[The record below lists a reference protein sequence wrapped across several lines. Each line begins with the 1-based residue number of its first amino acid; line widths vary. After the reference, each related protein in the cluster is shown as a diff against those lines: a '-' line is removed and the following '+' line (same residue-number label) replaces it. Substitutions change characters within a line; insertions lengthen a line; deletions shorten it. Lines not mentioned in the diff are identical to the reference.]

1 MACPSSAGAR
11 RAARC
16 GVFGRV
22 PSATAAAR
30 ADAAAAA
37 RPRSSR
43 RRRPGRIPAFRPG
56 SNPWLS
62 GFRQGKRKPP
72 GPVVPASRFMVT
84 GMHPVGVRRSSP
96 RVRGDSGAAGRGVQR
111 VHPRAGGASG
121 PHPRLSL
128 FPRGLCTTSSWPGRI
143 AASLVRMLST
153 TGRRSTMRFDGA
165 RMIRIR
171 SPRPLGFCWCARPRS
186 MLSSAS
192 KCFLALCSNAPFSVP
207 AQPSAW
213 TLLTS
218 WPASSAA
225 RACGRFSSSRTRTA
239 NNVVARQT
247 ERGARLFLR
256 H

>member
-1 MACPSSAGAR
+1 MVALVSRWSRVSVAPRRPCRAGGRSGPFPRRVLRWIRRMRGAPHAVWNPVHELGPSLSG
-11 RAARC
+11 RAPSLAA
-16 GVFGRV
+16 RV
-22 PSATAAAR
+22 PSTAQ
-30 ADAAAAA
+30 D
-37 RPRSSR
+37 
-43 RRRPGRIPAFRPG
+43 
-56 SNPWLS
+56 
-62 GFRQGKRKPP
+62 
-72 GPVVPASRFMVT
+72 
-84 GMHPVGVRRSSP
+84 
-96 RVRGDSGAAGRGVQR
+96 D
-111 VHPRAGGASG
+111 PRAGGAG
-121 PHPRLSL
+121 GAHPRLSL

-153 TGRRSTMRFDGA
+153 SGRRSTMRFDGA

-192 KCFLALCSNAPFSVP
+192 KCSLALCSNAPFSVP